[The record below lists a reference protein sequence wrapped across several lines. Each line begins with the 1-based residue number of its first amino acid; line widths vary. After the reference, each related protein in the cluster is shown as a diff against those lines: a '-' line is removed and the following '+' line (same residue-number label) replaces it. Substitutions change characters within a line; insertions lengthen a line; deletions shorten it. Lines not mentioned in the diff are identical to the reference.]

1 MSVQQKI
8 RDHIFETILFG
19 DEDRVDDS
27 VSFQESGILDS
38 NGFLELITFVE
49 DEFGIELSNEELV
62 PEYLDSIEK
71 ISSLVEKKLAGE
83 KADKA

>member
-1 MSVQQKI
+1 MGVQQKI

-19 DEDRVDDS
+19 DEDRVADN

-49 DEFGIELSNEELV
+49 DEFDIELSNDELV

-71 ISSLVEKKLAGE
+71 ISNLVEKKVAGE

>member
-1 MSVQQKI
+1 MDVQQKI
-8 RDHIFETILFG
+8 RNHIFETILFG
-19 DEDRVDDS
+19 DGDQVDDNA
-27 VSFQESGILDS
+27 SFQESGILDS

-49 DEFGIELSNEELV
+49 DEFDIELSNEELV

-71 ISSLVEKKLAGE
+71 ISNLVEKKLAEE